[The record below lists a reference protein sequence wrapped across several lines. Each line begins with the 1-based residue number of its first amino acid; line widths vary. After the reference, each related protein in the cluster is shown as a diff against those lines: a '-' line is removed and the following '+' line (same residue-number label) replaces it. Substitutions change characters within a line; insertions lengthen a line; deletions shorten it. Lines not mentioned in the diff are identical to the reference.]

1 MHAQK
6 YTWLMTCISKLKAW
20 AFFSFLFRTLEVMNN
35 AVGGISI
42 SNASETVVIA
52 QKSFAVSVQQV
63 DPEEFSKSGQTF
75 SVNLPDF
82 TQQNI
87 SSDDISFEHASASPP
102 TGSIQ
107 LPSSLFSSLPDNLS
121 NASRITHAVFVT
133 DSLFLRRNFS
143 YKRVSSV
150 IVSAS
155 VVGVENLNGLSP
167 PVNLVFQLNSVR

>member
-1 MHAQK
+1 M
-6 YTWLMTCISKLKAW
+6 
-20 AFFSFLFRTLEVMNN
+20 MNN

-63 DPEEFSKSGQTF
+63 DLEEFSKSGQTF

-87 SSDDISFEHASASPP
+87 SSDDVSFERTSASPP
-102 TGSIQ
+102 TASIQ
-107 LPSSLFSSLPDNLS
+107 LPSNLFFFLPDNLS

-143 YKRVSSV
+143 YKRVCS
-150 IVSAS
+150 IIISAG
-155 VVGVENLNGLSP
+155 VVGVQNLNGLSP
-167 PVNLVFQLNSVR
+167 PVNLVFQRNSVR